1 MLALQAGYNVECE
14 SVGSERSCYDRMTII
29 DVVALAYSREGV

>member
-14 SVGSERSCYDRMTII
+14 SVGSGLRVQTGEKRSGGDHAH
-29 DVVALAYSREGV
+29 V